1 MKIREVRESEL
12 EEMIDLQCL
21 VSRPDGQERFRQYV
35 RGDSS
40 YRLDQTRVV
49 VADGR
54 IVSTLRVWERR
65 MRIGACALRT
75 GGIGGVGT
83 HPDYRGRGYATSL
96 MRDAV
101 AYMEAVGYDVGLLF
115 SIISCAFYR
124 RVGWESLPLAGFR
137 VSRRKMS
144 ELEETDWEV
153 QAFDEER
160 DLEQVAALYETCNA
174 GQSGSIVRSRA
185 HWDTAPAR
193 IRGIL
198 PTVVARR
205 GDALGGYLNFRVGA
219 EAATVREVT
228 HDREDPTVLKALVN
242 YLLQVCEEKGVG
254 DVCGEIPHR
263 HPLVDLL
270 VEGGAGDFSL
280 TGTTS
285 AMVYP
290 VNLPALFRRLLPDL
304 QSRLDASGQ
313 TFGPLYVRFEV
324 NDQQCVLRLHRSGA
338 LAVSDV
344 HSDAEPVSVPG
355 AFFWRALFGES
366 SWGQLGPVLQARK
379 IAVVPEISRLLS
391 VLFPHQEVILWGPD
405 HF

>member
-49 VADGR
+49 AADGR

-65 MRIGACALRT
+65 MRIGACAVRT

-101 AYMEAVGYDVGLLF
+101 AYMEAAGYDVGLLF
-115 SIISCAFYR
+115 SIIPCAFYR
-124 RVGWESLPLAGFR
+124 RLGWESLPLAGFR

-174 GQSGSIVRSRA
+174 GQSGSIVRPRA

-228 HDREDPTVLKALVN
+228 HDRDDPTVLKALGN
-242 YLLQVCEEKGVG
+242 HLLRVCEEKGVG

-270 VEGGAGDFSL
+270 VEGSAGDLSL

-285 AMVYP
+285 TMLYP

-313 TFGPLYVRFEV
+313 TFGPLCVRFEG
-324 NDQQCVLRLHRSGA
+324 NNQQCVLRLPKSGA
-338 LAVSDV
+338 LVVSDA
-344 HSDAEPVSVPG
+344 HSDAEPVSVPA

-366 SWGQLGPVLQARK
+366 SWRQLGPVLQERK
-379 IAVVPEISRLLS
+379 VPVVPEISRLLS